1 MTAALTHAR
10 TDDEGG
16 VYDPGLYRDDTRA
29 TLLSPTT
36 ELSAEMLGEYG
47 DLGFLAI
54 RDVLTDAV
62 VEDGLAG
69 LAALVTEGRQDVDI
83 QLEAFAEGRVQD
95 LRGDQLLDVVRK
107 FMRFVHAEERLRA
120 IAGHPHVLGPVR
132 KILGSE
138 EVVLF
143 QDMALLKPPG
153 GGREKPWH
161 QDKAFFTLSLES
173 PIVGVWIALDE
184 ATPENGC
191 MHVIPGSH
199 CEGPIPHVRRRD
211 WQICDSGVATARDVV
226 VPLPPGS
233 ALFFD
238 GLLHHGTPENR
249 TQTRRRALQFHYI
262 RPDAAYTTDDERLLV
277 FGPEGADAEC

>member
-1 MTAALTHAR
+1 MTTSLR
-10 TDDEGG
+10 TQADDETGG
-16 VYDPGLYRDDTRA
+16 DYDESLYRNDVRA
-29 TLLSPTT
+29 TLLNSGIV
-36 ELSAEMLGEYG
+36 LSDSMLEEYRA
-47 DLGFLAI
+47 LGFLAI
-54 RDVLTDAV
+54 ADVISAADVRAGM
-62 VEDGLAG
+62 DGLAHLIATSPSG
-69 LAALVTEGRQDVDI
+69 VDI
-83 QLEAFAEGRVQD
+83 QLESFAPAD
-95 LRGDQLLDVVRK
+95 LSGLGTDDLLDVVRK
-107 FMRFVHAEERLRA
+107 FMWFVHAEDRLRA
-120 IAGHPHVLGPVR
+120 IAAHPRILGPVR
-132 KILGSE
+132 QILGHD

-199 CEGPIPHVRRRD
+199 AEGPVPHVRRRD
-211 WQICDSGVATARDVV
+211 WQICDGSVPTARDVV

-238 GLLHHGTPENR
+238 GLLQHGTPANR
-249 TQTRRRALQFHYI
+249 TSTRRRALQFHYI
-262 RPDAAYTTDDERLLV
+262 RPDAVHTSDDERLLV
-277 FGPEGADAEC
+277 FGPDGADAQC